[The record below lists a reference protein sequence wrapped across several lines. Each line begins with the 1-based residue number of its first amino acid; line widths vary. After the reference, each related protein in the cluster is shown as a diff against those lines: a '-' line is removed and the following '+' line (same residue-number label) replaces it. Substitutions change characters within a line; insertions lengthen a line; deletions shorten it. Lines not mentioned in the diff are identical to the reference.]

1 MFYINHRVS
10 LCESYILSTSL
21 MKTCYWACI
30 LSQFFIFILMVLIF
44 NISGLLLVLAVVL
57 EILIANK
64 FISKLSELY
73 NRIQP
78 ILAIRERLLFL
89 LESNNLFISSSDGV
103 IVRSV
108 VLEFSI
114 DEEYIVVYAYVMGDN
129 FSNKMS
135 ELDIY
140 LSACLNLNL
149 EKK

>member
-1 MFYINHRVS
+1 
-10 LCESYILSTSL
+10 
-21 MKTCYWACI
+21 
-30 LSQFFIFILMVLIF
+30 MVLIF

>member
-1 MFYINHRVS
+1 M
-10 LCESYILSTSL
+10 
-21 MKTCYWACI
+21 
-30 LSQFFIFILMVLIF
+30 
-44 NISGLLLVLAVVL
+44 VL

-114 DEEYIVVYAYVMGDN
+114 DEEYIVV
-129 FSNKMS
+129 
-135 ELDIY
+135 L
-140 LSACLNLNL
+140 CLCYG
-149 EKK
+149 